1 VLLANTTSLVKS
13 VATPAF
19 VLARVC
25 TVDGAASLL
34 LSEAGVF
41 EAFLEMRTVAGS
53 RDERQSS

>member
-1 VLLANTTSLVKS
+1 VKS

-34 LSEAGVF
+34 LAEAGVF
-41 EAFLEMRTVAGS
+41 EAFVDVRIVAGS
-53 RDERQSS
+53 RDDWQSS